1 MEPNYQE
8 MYLADLKLLAK
19 TRRIKLYYIK
29 TKDELI
35 ELLEMP
41 ELPLAMRIEK
51 MTIHQLR
58 AEAKKRGMSGYFSL
72 RRDALVKL
80 LFPQDVNEA
89 APNKNEKDQGE
100 ANKHHEPEEH
110 DPKEVGVEDC

>member
-1 MEPNYQE
+1 MEPNYQK

-29 TKDELI
+29 TKDELV
-35 ELLEMP
+35 ELLKMP

-58 AEAKKRGMSGYFSL
+58 AEAKKRGMIGYFSL
-72 RRDALVKL
+72 RRDALVKR

-89 APNKNEKDQGE
+89 APNKNEEDQGE
-100 ANKHHEPEEH
+100 AYKHHQPEEH
-110 DPKEVGVEDC
+110 NTKEVGVENC

>member
-1 MEPNYQE
+1 

-35 ELLEMP
+35 ELLKMP
-41 ELPLAMRIEK
+41 ELPLAMKIEK

-58 AEAKKRGMSGYFSL
+58 AEAKKRGMRGYFSL
-72 RRDALVKL
+72 RRDALVTL
-80 LFPQDVNEA
+80 LFPQDVDEA
-89 APNKNEKDQGE
+89 TPNKNEEDQGE
-100 ANKHHEPEEH
+100 TNKHHQPEEH
-110 DPKEVGVEDC
+110 DPEKVGVEDC